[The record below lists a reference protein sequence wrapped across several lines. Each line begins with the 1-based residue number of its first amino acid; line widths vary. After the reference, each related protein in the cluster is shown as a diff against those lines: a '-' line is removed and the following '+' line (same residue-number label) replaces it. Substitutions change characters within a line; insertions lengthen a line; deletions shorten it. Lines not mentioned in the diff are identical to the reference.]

1 MDKSKILEN
10 ISNLLLE
17 NRIEEAKATI
27 QNEYPH
33 KHIELEKRS
42 YTIEEICQIL
52 HIGRSRAM
60 ELCTCGAFRV
70 VRIRRS
76 LRKMRT

>member
-1 MDKSKILEN
+1 MN
-10 ISNLLLE
+10 
-17 NRIEEAKATI
+17 
-27 QNEYPH
+27 QNVSTTTP
-33 KHIELEKRS
+33 EKRS
-42 YTIEEICQIL
+42 YTVEEICQIL

-76 LRKMRT
+76 LRISKKSFDAWLDQGILERRTAE

>member
-1 MDKSKILEN
+1 MN
-10 ISNLLLE
+10 
-17 NRIEEAKATI
+17 
-27 QNEYPH
+27 QNVSTTTP
-33 KHIELEKRS
+33 EKRS

-60 ELCTCGAFRV
+60 ELCTSGAFRV

-76 LRKMRT
+76 LRISKRSFDAWLDQGNQERRTAE